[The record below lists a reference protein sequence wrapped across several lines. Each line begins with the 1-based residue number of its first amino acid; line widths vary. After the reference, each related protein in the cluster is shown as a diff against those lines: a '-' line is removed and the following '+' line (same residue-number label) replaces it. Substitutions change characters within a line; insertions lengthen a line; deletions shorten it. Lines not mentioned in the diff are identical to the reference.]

1 MNPLLTL
8 LQINDSVFPIGSFT
22 HSYGLE
28 TYIHKGIVHNSATTK
43 TYAKRMLRYN
53 MYYNDA
59 AFFTKAW
66 QLCDGKFSKVKML
79 SLDRLIS
86 SFKSP
91 YEIRQASKKLA
102 IRFLKVV
109 DGIGAVRRCKSY
121 FEAIQTGEAGGHYP
135 IAFAMYAHSQGI
147 SYEDALSAFYYNTL
161 NGIVTNCAKLVPI
174 SQMDGQQIL
183 FDLQG
188 LIQELVNSQAD
199 MDEDMLGNCCVA
211 QDMRCMQHEKLYT
224 RIYIS

>member
-28 TYIHKGIVHNSATTK
+28 TYIHKGIVHDSATAK
-43 TYAKRMLRYN
+43 TYAANMLRHN
-53 MYYNDA
+53 VFYNDA
-59 AFFTKAW
+59 AFFAKAW
-66 QLCDGKFSKVKML
+66 QLCEGKFSKAKL
-79 SLDRLIS
+79 LALDRLVS
-86 SFKSP
+86 SYKSP
-91 YEIRQASKKLA
+91 YEIRQASKKLG

-109 DGIGAVRRCKSY
+109 DKFGAPRRCKIY
-121 FEAIQTGEAGGHYP
+121 LEAIQRGEAGGHYP
-135 IAFAMYAHSQGI
+135 IAFAMYAQAQEITYS
-147 SYEDALSAFYYNTL
+147 DALSAFYYNTL

-183 FDLQG
+183 FSLQG
-188 LIQELVNSQAD
+188 LINELVEQQNN
-199 MDEDMLGNCCVA
+199 MDEDRLGNCCVA
-211 QDMRCMQHEKLYT
+211 QDVRCMQHEKLYT